1 MSGLLVSLQDAVV
14 QGVLWGIMVLGVYI
28 TYKLLDIADLTVDG
42 SFAMGGCVC
51 AVMILNFHVDPW
63 VSLGVAAA
71 AGMAAGAVTGLLH
84 TIFEIPAI
92 LAGILTQIGLWSI
105 NLRIMG
111 GKSNVPLLKTDTIMS
126 KFIAATGLSK
136 QAAAMIIGI
145 GIAIVM
151 ISFLYWFFG
160 TEIGSAMRATGNNQ
174 AMIRAQG
181 VNTNWT
187 KLLAL
192 TISNGLVGLSGGL
205 VCQSQKYADIGMGT
219 GAIVIGLAA
228 IVIGDVLMGKLRSF
242 ASKLI
247 SAVVGSVI
255 YFVIRAMVLR
265 MGMDANDMKLLSA
278 AIVAVALCVPVM
290 MNKWR
295 IKKILY
301 RRRRIT
307 VLDIKNVRK
316 TFNKNTINEK
326 KALNGIDLH
335 LNEGDFVTVIGG
347 NGAGK
352 STMLNM
358 IAGVYP
364 IDSGK
369 IQIDEINISRDPE
382 YKRAKYIGRVFQDP
396 MLGTAAGMEIQENM
410 ALAYRRGQG
419 RGLAWGIRTSEKSY
433 YYEALKKLGLG
444 LQDRMTNKVGL
455 LSGGQRQALTL
466 LMATLKKP
474 KLLLLDEH
482 TAALDPKTAKKVLEI
497 TQEIVKEQNL
507 TTLMITHNM
516 KDAIQIGNRL
526 VMMHEGRIIYDV
538 SGEEKKKLEV
548 EDLLKKFEEAS
559 GEEFSNDRMILAK

>member
-1 MSGLLVSLQDAVV
+1 MNGLLVSLQDAVV

-126 KFIAATGLSK
+126 KFIAATGFSK
-136 QAAAMIIGI
+136 QAATMIIGI
-145 GIAIVM
+145 GLAIVM

-278 AIVAVALCVPVM
+278 VIVAVALCVPVM
-290 MNKWR
+290 VNKWR
-295 IKKILY
+295 I
-301 RRRRIT
+301 R
-307 VLDIKNVRK
+307 
-316 TFNKNTINEK
+316 
-326 KALNGIDLH
+326 
-335 LNEGDFVTVIGG
+335 
-347 NGAGK
+347 
-352 STMLNM
+352 
-358 IAGVYP
+358 
-364 IDSGK
+364 
-369 IQIDEINISRDPE
+369 
-382 YKRAKYIGRVFQDP
+382 
-396 MLGTAAGMEIQENM
+396 
-410 ALAYRRGQG
+410 
-419 RGLAWGIRTSEKSY
+419 KSY
-433 YYEALKKLGLG
+433 TE
-444 LQDRMTNKVGL
+444 
-455 LSGGQRQALTL
+455 GG
-466 LMATLKKP
+466 
-474 KLLLLDEH
+474 E
-482 TAALDPKTAKKVLEI
+482 
-497 TQEIVKEQNL
+497 
-507 TTLMITHNM
+507 
-516 KDAIQIGNRL
+516 
-526 VMMHEGRIIYDV
+526 
-538 SGEEKKKLEV
+538 
-548 EDLLKKFEEAS
+548 
-559 GEEFSNDRMILAK
+559 

>member
-255 YFVIRAMVLR
+255 YFAIRAMVLR

-295 IKKILY
+295 IKKSY
-301 RRRRIT
+301 T
-307 VLDIKNVRK
+307 
-316 TFNKNTINEK
+316 
-326 KALNGIDLH
+326 
-335 LNEGDFVTVIGG
+335 EG
-347 NGAGK
+347 
-352 STMLNM
+352 
-358 IAGVYP
+358 
-364 IDSGK
+364 
-369 IQIDEINISRDPE
+369 
-382 YKRAKYIGRVFQDP
+382 
-396 MLGTAAGMEIQENM
+396 
-410 ALAYRRGQG
+410 
-419 RGLAWGIRTSEKSY
+419 
-433 YYEALKKLGLG
+433 
-444 LQDRMTNKVGL
+444 
-455 LSGGQRQALTL
+455 
-466 LMATLKKP
+466 
-474 KLLLLDEH
+474 
-482 TAALDPKTAKKVLEI
+482 
-497 TQEIVKEQNL
+497 
-507 TTLMITHNM
+507 
-516 KDAIQIGNRL
+516 
-526 VMMHEGRIIYDV
+526 
-538 SGEEKKKLEV
+538 GE
-548 EDLLKKFEEAS
+548 
-559 GEEFSNDRMILAK
+559 

>member
-51 AVMILNFHVDPW
+51 AVMILNFNVDPW
-63 VSLGVAAA
+63 IALVIAAV

-126 KFIAATGLSK
+126 KFIAVTGLSK

-145 GIAIVM
+145 GLAIVM
-151 ISFLYWFFG
+151 IFFLYWFFG

-290 MNKWR
+290 VNKWR
-295 IKKILY
+295 I
-301 RRRRIT
+301 R
-307 VLDIKNVRK
+307 
-316 TFNKNTINEK
+316 
-326 KALNGIDLH
+326 
-335 LNEGDFVTVIGG
+335 
-347 NGAGK
+347 
-352 STMLNM
+352 
-358 IAGVYP
+358 
-364 IDSGK
+364 
-369 IQIDEINISRDPE
+369 
-382 YKRAKYIGRVFQDP
+382 
-396 MLGTAAGMEIQENM
+396 
-410 ALAYRRGQG
+410 
-419 RGLAWGIRTSEKSY
+419 KSY
-433 YYEALKKLGLG
+433 TE
-444 LQDRMTNKVGL
+444 
-455 LSGGQRQALTL
+455 GG
-466 LMATLKKP
+466 
-474 KLLLLDEH
+474 E
-482 TAALDPKTAKKVLEI
+482 
-497 TQEIVKEQNL
+497 
-507 TTLMITHNM
+507 
-516 KDAIQIGNRL
+516 
-526 VMMHEGRIIYDV
+526 
-538 SGEEKKKLEV
+538 
-548 EDLLKKFEEAS
+548 
-559 GEEFSNDRMILAK
+559 